1 MVNKTVAKQY
11 ADNFMWDGDEE
22 SGVTGTD
29 FWATKRSGT
38 KACTA
43 KCILA
48 LCEPASNQAPFFAVS
63 LCGPP
68 FSPLAPSSVAIS
80 FCCDSSPCADTL
92 DHRWG
97 VLFVP
102 PGRALGASKA
112 VAQAKRA
119 APPSARGIEAPVRP
133 DSRLLS

>member
-1 MVNKTVAKQY
+1 MNKTVAKQY

-48 LCEPASNQAPFFAVS
+48 LCESASNQASFFCSEPVWPAVQSARTLLRCDFILLRQQS
-63 LCGPP
+63 LRGHSG
-68 FSPLAPSSVAIS
+68 SPLGCALSTAGARAWSEQSGYASEACCAAI
-80 FCCDSSPCADTL
+80 CAR
-92 DHRWG
+92 H
-97 VLFVP
+97 
-102 PGRALGASKA
+102 
-112 VAQAKRA
+112 
-119 APPSARGIEAPVRP
+119 
-133 DSRLLS
+133 